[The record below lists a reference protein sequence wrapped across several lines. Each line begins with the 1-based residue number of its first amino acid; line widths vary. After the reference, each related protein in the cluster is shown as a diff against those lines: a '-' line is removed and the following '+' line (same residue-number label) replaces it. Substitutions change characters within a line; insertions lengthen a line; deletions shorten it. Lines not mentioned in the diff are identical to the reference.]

1 MLYKDGAGRKGK
13 PLFGRG
19 GIFWLKRMLQDE
31 GHSLGTR
38 TGILT
43 NTNSEAPAAPDGS
56 RLQARHLHALKFQ
69 LVEQIGH
76 KIEELLAPGL
86 ASEAAVAVILAEP
99 LSG

>member
-1 MLYKDGAGRKGK
+1 MLSKDGAGRKGK

-43 NTNSEAPAAPDGS
+43 NKNSEAPAAPDGF
-56 RLQARHLHALKFQ
+56 RLRPRGLHALKPQ
-69 LVEQIGH
+69 
-76 KIEELLAPGL
+76 
-86 ASEAAVAVILAEP
+86 LAEQV
-99 LSG
+99 GR